1 MRRTA
6 SATLLA
12 LVGFAAPSLAC
23 GDHDPFEYALSTDR
37 PDIAETSQV
46 IEPEQYQIEQGIRV
60 ARADDGTLT
69 WQTPSLHRI
78 GLLPGWEAR
87 LETDGL
93 GHDGQKFG
101 MSDVSLGLKW
111 HILDG
116 GDWGDVPSAAFLI
129 DATVPSAIN
138 LARVQNWDPTAKL
151 LMDMDLPMGFGLG
164 LNLGSGATVDNTGV
178 YQATWLYALALDY
191 DLSEQLRSYV
201 EISGDR
207 DLPILLDGG
216 FAYLVTPDVQLDLA
230 IARDVLGSNLE
241 WAGGL
246 GISSRF

>member
-1 MRRTA
+1 MMRA
-6 SATLLA
+6 LPIALLTC
-12 LVGFAAPSLAC
+12 VSFAVPALAC
-23 GDHDPFEYALSTDR
+23 GKHNPFLGALTTDR
-37 PDIAETSQV
+37 PDIAESSLV

-78 GLLPGWEAR
+78 GLLPDWEAR
-87 LETDGL
+87 LETNGL
-93 GHDGQKFG
+93 GHDGQRFG
-101 MSDVSLGLKW
+101 MSDLAFGLKW

-116 GDWGDVPSAAFLI
+116 GDWGDVPSAALLV
-129 DATVPSAIN
+129 DVTVPSAIN
-138 LARVQNWDPTAKL
+138 LTRVANWEPTAKI

-164 LNLGSGATVDNTGV
+164 LNLGSGATVNDKGV
-178 YQATWLYALALDY
+178 YQPTWLYALSLDY

-216 FAYLVTPDVQLDLA
+216 FAYLVTPDVQLDVA
-230 IARDVLGSNLE
+230 IARGVLGTNLE
-241 WAGGL
+241 WATGL